1 MLVFQD
7 PTQTGTPT
15 VPLCLS
21 EWEPRPGYAL
31 CHREGD
37 GGHIVGIGSSVAFPS
52 PRRWHALDDG
62 WRVGLNAREFV
73 PAAIERAQGWFDTES
88 VDDLRGRRWSAPVIL
103 TREGSRAFRVT
114 YGATWLPDLTPEQ
127 ERAEKIAQAA
137 RVEILKAYA
146 GHDADLEM
154 ATACQWAAEL
164 LALTHHLTPGVL
176 GALGLMDDGLAM
188 GVLRVAT
195 SLPFRLEQQA

>member
-1 MLVFQD
+1 
-7 PTQTGTPT
+7 
-15 VPLCLS
+15 
-21 EWEPRPGYAL
+21 
-31 CHREGD
+31 
-37 GGHIVGIGSSVAFPS
+37 
-52 PRRWHALDDG
+52 
-62 WRVGLNAREFV
+62 VGLNAKDFL

-114 YGATWLPDLTPEQ
+114 YGPTWLPDLTPEQ
-127 ERAEKIAQAA
+127 DRAEKIAQAA

-176 GALGLMDDGLAM
+176 GVLGLMDDGLAM

-195 SLPFRLEQQA
+195 SLPFRLEQQSP